1 VKIDAL
7 IERDRDTGASALPLT
22 SIHPSAWKGS
32 SLKFVSDILHYP
44 TPIA

>member
-22 SIHPSAWKGS
+22 SIHPSAWMGR
-32 SLKFVSDILHYP
+32 SLKFVSDILHNP
-44 TPIA
+44 VPIS